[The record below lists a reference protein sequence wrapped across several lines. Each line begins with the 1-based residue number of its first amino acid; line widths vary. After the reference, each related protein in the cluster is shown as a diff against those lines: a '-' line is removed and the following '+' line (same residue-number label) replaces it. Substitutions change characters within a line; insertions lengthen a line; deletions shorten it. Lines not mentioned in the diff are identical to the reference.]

1 MRAPLGHLFLF
12 GALLLPAS
20 LHAQDAADLKR
31 LSIEELMLID
41 VTTAARR
48 PEPVGSTAGAV
59 TVATSDDIR
68 RSGVTTIADA
78 LRLVTGVHVA
88 QTSGAVW
95 NLTARGFN
103 QATANKLLVMV
114 DGRTVYSPLFTGVFW
129 NVIDY
134 VLEDIERIEV
144 IRGPG
149 ATLWGANA
157 VNGVINIIT
166 RHTRSTRG
174 TYLMASAG
182 TEDRANLTVRYGGG
196 TGADDGFSWRVYGK
210 VADSDAQAFAS
221 GLPSRDDRTRGQ
233 VGFRIDAG
241 NPERTA
247 WMFKGDAFHSADGF
261 INGSRGAFTEVDV
274 QGQVTRALSP
284 GSQVSLQSYY
294 RREMRRQ
301 EGQFAH
307 HIDIGDV
314 DAQHDIRVGDR
325 NAVVWGGGVR
335 VNADSSEGTPAL
347 SLSPASRRHGLA
359 SVFVQDEI
367 AVVPGRW
374 YVTPGTKWEYNS
386 FSGGS
391 FQPSIRTRVTV
402 PHGQLWGAASRA
414 NRRPSRLEDDLII
427 LGADGSPTIVGS
439 DSFLPERL
447 LALEGGYRVQPRA
460 ELAVDATIFRHT
472 FKDLRSLDLPASPP
486 GPLVLGNSLEG
497 RSHGVELTVNLQPVR
512 WWRTSAGYTWL
523 DTSVTATPGS
533 RAVSAG
539 TSEANDPNHLFGLR
553 TSIDLPRDVD
563 FDASIRSVGRLSTP
577 VVPAYTSLDLRVGWN
592 ASRQIEL
599 FFAGHDLLDARH
611 AEFGAPGP
619 LRVEVERSIRV
630 GITVRH

>member
-59 TVATSDDIR
+59 TVVTSDDIR

-233 VGFRIDAG
+233 VGFRSRAM
-241 NPERTA
+241 PFTVLMASSTA
-247 WMFKGDAFHSADGF
+247 AAVHSPRST
-261 INGSRGAFTEVDV
+261 SRA
-274 QGQVTRALSP
+274 RSP
-284 GSQVSLQSYY
+284 GRCPPVRRSACSRTTGAKCGGRKGSSRTTSTLAMSTRSMTYVSATGT
-294 RREMRRQ
+294 R
-301 EGQFAH
+301 
-307 HIDIGDV
+307 
-314 DAQHDIRVGDR
+314 
-325 NAVVWGGGVR
+325 
-335 VNADSSEGTPAL
+335 SS
-347 SLSPASRRHGLA
+347 
-359 SVFVQDEI
+359 
-367 AVVPGRW
+367 
-374 YVTPGTKWEYNS
+374 
-386 FSGGS
+386 
-391 FQPSIRTRVTV
+391 
-402 PHGQLWGAASRA
+402 GAAA
-414 NRRPSRLEDDLII
+414 C
-427 LGADGSPTIVGS
+427 A
-439 DSFLPERL
+439 
-447 LALEGGYRVQPRA
+447 
-460 ELAVDATIFRHT
+460 
-472 FKDLRSLDLPASPP
+472 
-486 GPLVLGNSLEG
+486 
-497 RSHGVELTVNLQPVR
+497 
-512 WWRTSAGYTWL
+512 
-523 DTSVTATPGS
+523 
-533 RAVSAG
+533 
-539 TSEANDPNHLFGLR
+539 
-553 TSIDLPRDVD
+553 
-563 FDASIRSVGRLSTP
+563 
-577 VVPAYTSLDLRVGWN
+577 
-592 ASRQIEL
+592 
-599 FFAGHDLLDARH
+599 
-611 AEFGAPGP
+611 
-619 LRVEVERSIRV
+619 
-630 GITVRH
+630 